1 MTTKTTDLKLEL
13 NRLTRMSGS
22 GMEIIGWRDG
32 VFAEALLALLT
43 KMEELE
49 ERLLEPDNQLSVAG
63 PTRVLVDDSLETE
76 APNIVTL
83 SGSLDIPVIET
94 SDTLFRL
101 LSDDDLLS
109 SYENML
115 AKHTV
120 YGKIA
125 GNIEQEISRRES
137 LRTAVQP

>member
-1 MTTKTTDLKLEL
+1 M
-13 NRLTRMSGS
+13 
-22 GMEIIGWRDG
+22 
-32 VFAEALLALLT
+32 
-43 KMEELE
+43 
-49 ERLLEPDNQLSVAG
+49 
-63 PTRVLVDDSLETE
+63 VDASQESE

-83 SGSLDIPVIET
+83 SGSLDMPVIEA

-101 LSDDDLLS
+101 LSDDELLS

-137 LRTAVQP
+137 LETAEQP

>member
-1 MTTKTTDLKLEL
+1 M
-13 NRLTRMSGS
+13 
-22 GMEIIGWRDG
+22 
-32 VFAEALLALLT
+32 
-43 KMEELE
+43 
-49 ERLLEPDNQLSVAG
+49 
-63 PTRVLVDDSLETE
+63 VDASQESE

-83 SGSLDIPVIET
+83 SGSLDMPVIEA

-101 LSDDDLLS
+101 LSDDELLS

-137 LRTAVQP
+137 LGTAAQP

>member
-1 MTTKTTDLKLEL
+1 MTTKKTDLKLEL

-63 PTRVLVDDSLETE
+63 PTRVLVDASRETE

-101 LSDDDLLS
+101 LSDDELLS
-109 SYENML
+109 SYEHIL

-125 GNIEQEISRRES
+125 AHMEQEISRRES
-137 LRTAVQP
+137 LGTAEQL